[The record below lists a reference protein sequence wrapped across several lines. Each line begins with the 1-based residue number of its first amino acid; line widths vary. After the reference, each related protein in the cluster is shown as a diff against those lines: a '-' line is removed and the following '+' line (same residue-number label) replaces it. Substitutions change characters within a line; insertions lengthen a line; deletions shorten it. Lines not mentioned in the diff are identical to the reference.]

1 MEVDGIC
8 WLRHKGQEVVR
19 VYFILNRISI
29 KTFIYDMFY

>member
-19 VYFILNRISI
+19 VYFILNRKII
-29 KTFIYDMFY
+29 EGGL